1 MIGFLSGTAKLL
13 PHSLIIIANGVGYR
27 VNTPNIVTDGDHVE
41 MFVSTVIRED
51 SFTLY
56 GFTAVVDQLAFDAL
70 CAVSGVGPTSALALI
85 RDVGTS
91 EIVRAVSVKDYR
103 PLTKAKGI
111 GVKAAERI
119 IALAKMPIIEQSFL
133 PTQDSDLDAIKALEA
148 LGFDFLL
155 ARNAVTIARQRGA
168 LDLPVVITDALTV
181 IRAG

>member
-1 MIGFLSGTAKLL
+1 MIGYISGTAKLL
-13 PHSLIIIANGVGYR
+13 PHSLIINVNGVGYL
-27 VNTPNIVTDGDHVE
+27 VNTPNIIADGDQVE

-56 GFTAVVDQLAFDAL
+56 GFTNIVDQLTFDAL

-85 RDVGTS
+85 RDVGTP
-91 EIVRAVSVKDYR
+91 EIARAVSVKDYR
-103 PLTKAKGI
+103 SLTKAKGI

-119 IALAKMPIIEQSFL
+119 IAFVKMPIVEQSFL
-133 PTQDSDLDAIKALEA
+133 PTQDSDIDAIKALEV
-148 LGFDFLL
+148 LGFDFLQ
-155 ARNAVTIARQRGA
+155 ARNAVAIARQRGA